1 MQLPWEKKRKRTL
14 TLKKEGIYLPNRL
27 LREFEY
33 FKFFFCQ
40 TRSLKTSRQ
49 STLTFYDIS
58 YLFFMDLISTQKQ
71 YKVINKPLTLKVCHL
86 FFCLGKNLSYKSA
99 VLNQRRLRT
108 EPNMRFYFEM
118 NPNEYH
124 STTTVLIR
132 VTYSS
137 VTGCLSSSGASLGSK
152 LLQKLF
158 LSDT

>member
-1 MQLPWEKKRKRTL
+1 MQLPWKKKRKRTL

-49 STLTFYDIS
+49 NTLTFYDIS
-58 YLFFMDLISTQKQ
+58 YLFFMDLIYTQKL

-137 VTGCLSSSGASLGSK
+137 VTGCLSSSGAFLGSK